1 MDGEAMAFEGVTEQ
15 APKEDEGVAA
25 SAAATQEL
33 DSLRLPTPPLDE
45 AQQQQHEDPLLD
57 PTDVLDS
64 PEPYIYVSPTDTEDY
79 KRSYALN
86 FSLRKKPKCLFAMA
100 LGMPE
105 FYGILDRPPLS
116 ILKRKELTD
125 LYFPKADDFKHEI
138 KRRSHFFMGVPE
150 EASYFIEELK
160 REHPLKTKR
169 SNIVLPQPNQWLNS
183 SLRTWLLERPMNPND
198 SDVNFLRLQLN
209 QALDYLNK
217 ENNTEG
223 AEVKPEPETPKA
235 PTTPIAGVITSPP
248 LFGSTSYPMVG
259 EIPTVSYTYASGAD
273 SEEFKR
279 SSAVTFV
286 ERDGKPRI
294 LIAMALGMVEYQDL
308 LDRPPLSIVKRKDL
322 ADDYI
327 PRAEDY
333 RFEIKRRAHFFM
345 NVEEE
350 TQYFTRELKRK
361 NPLENMRGI
370 IHLPQP
376 NQWKL
381 QALKAWL
388 YERPF
393 KPNKQDSTF
402 LHESIKTFLD
412 ALAVVLQ
419 NEPQATETPG
429 KKSSGKGAWKSSDAD
444 SEGSNEDGPE
454 SSKRRETLL
463 LECISKQDAILG
475 AVTKQT
481 QQQTILNKVT
491 VLNQAITGYQQEISS
506 LRSTLNDMDNR
517 ILTVEMRI
525 AEAPE
530 SEQRL
535 SLIVAKQQE
544 AKNGNEAKL
553 KELQQLIL
561 ENRTKIEVH
570 TNEMDALEVVDS
582 VGSVHNSRKRKLED
596 DETGEVGNDAGDNGH
611 V

>member
-582 VGSVHNSRKRKLED
+582 VGSVHNSRKRKLEN

>member
-235 PTTPIAGVITSPP
+235 PTTPIAGEITSPP

-582 VGSVHNSRKRKLED
+582 VGSVHNSRKRKLEN